1 MDTSKEVLTDNYAF
15 LVEHMKADDVGPK
28 LVSARLVGWQI
39 YQEIENRTDAKKV
52 QTLLNEIRRSAD
64 PKWFV
69 KFTKALSETDENHK
83 MIAQKL
89 LAGIV

>member
-15 LVEHMKADDVGPK
+15 LVEHMKADDVVPN

-39 YQEIENRTDAKKV
+39 CQEIENRTDAKKV

-64 PKWFV
+64 PEWFV
-69 KFTKALSETDENHK
+69 KFTEALSDTDENHK
-83 MIAQKL
+83 MIAEKL